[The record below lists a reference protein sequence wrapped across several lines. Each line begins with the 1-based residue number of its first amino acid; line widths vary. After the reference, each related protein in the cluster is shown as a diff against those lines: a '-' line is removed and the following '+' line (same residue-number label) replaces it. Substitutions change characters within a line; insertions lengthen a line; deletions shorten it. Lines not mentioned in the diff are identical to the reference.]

1 MAGDDENY
9 TGSVKQKVSKLFEEL
24 LEAIAPAIPAPPE
37 SDVAAFVVPLVLACS
52 PSKNSDYQCN
62 NALLIC
68 SKLNGDNALRLAL
81 AQEMM
86 QNIPDSE
93 IIESCSVGGNGYVNV
108 VESDSWIAKTIK
120 KMLVEGIE
128 TWTPRLEIENAV
140 DFPSLNIAKEL
151 HDGHLRT
158 CIIGD
163 AIARLLEFS
172 MKCFAAAMW
181 VIWGTQFGMLLELI
195 FEENPNCELS
205 LHDLAA
211 LYTKANARFK
221 EDSDFKERAQKS
233 EFNGSDSDFK
243 ERAQKSVV
251 RLQCGEVKFVKAWEK
266 IREISSG
273 ACNELLRCLGVQS
286 EEMGESF
293 YGPYVLE
300 VLEAL
305 SDQVKDDDDLPALWY
320 RVNQEKADW
329 IIYVTDVGQ
338 KGHFQMV
345 FEAAERAEDGKR
357 LRTRDSEVPRLV
369 DLLDQAKNCSSGK
382 VLELI
387 KEKKSSDQWSEEEL
401 DETAEKLGCAAIK
414 YSDLKNNISS
424 NYKFSF
430 NKKTNSVGNT
440 ALFLV
445 KQYTRECST

>member
-305 SDQVKDDDDLPALWY
+305 SDQVKDDD
-320 RVNQEKADW
+320 
-329 IIYVTDVGQ
+329 
-338 KGHFQMV
+338 
-345 FEAAERAEDGKR
+345 EDGKR